1 LKRALTVPRFLQG
14 FEQWSSLRQNGAS
27 RIDFKG
33 QIFMSNRQLG
43 TSIAALALM
52 LPLHAFA
59 TVYTGTLVPT
69 NASGVS
75 GNVTF
80 TVDNNILTANL
91 VATGLVDGV
100 HYLHIH
106 GLDSASGTPTN
117 TVPPPPPVPPNGD
130 ANGDGVVD
138 TAEAKSAIG
147 GVILSLAPHAA
158 GTSAETL
165 GVNSIGGLLSF
176 SGSYDLSTDIYE
188 PGYTESQLLPLDFR
202 VFDMHGG
209 IVPLTASPADQN
221 IPPPNGSTQAP
232 GTFDPNLPIAAA
244 KIMEV
249 PEPASILLLTV
260 SLLGVVGLRR
270 RI

>member
-1 LKRALTVPRFLQG
+1 MSYRRL
-14 FEQWSSLRQNGAS
+14 GAS
-27 RIDFKG
+27 V
-33 QIFMSNRQLG
+33 
-43 TSIAALALM
+43 AALALM

-69 NASGVS
+69 NSSGV
-75 GNVTF
+75 GGTITF
-80 TVDNNILTANL
+80 DLENNLLTATL
-91 VATGLVDGV
+91 VATGLADGV

-106 GLDSASGTPTN
+106 GLDNAAGSPIN

-130 ANGDGVVD
+130 ANADGVVD
-138 TAEAKSAIG
+138 SAEAKSAIG

-176 SGSYDLSTDIYE
+176 SGTYDLSTNIYE
-188 PGYTESQLLPLDFR
+188 PGYTEAQLLPLDFR

-221 IPPPNGSTQAP
+221 IPAPNGSTGAP

-244 KIMEV
+244 KIMAV

-270 RI
+270 RV